1 MGAVCI
7 NLHQRSAIRAWVG
20 FIDPLS
26 FKPGRTASKDGWRRG
41 SRAPA
46 GAERIGLTNGC
57 FLLAIVFQL

>member
-26 FKPGRTASKDGWRRG
+26 
-41 SRAPA
+41 
-46 GAERIGLTNGC
+46 
-57 FLLAIVFQL
+57 LLAQTGDFYKRVAPWLSRSEWCKDRDHSSACLSASALASP